1 MTTNAEV
8 QSHSDRGGREAS
20 GVDGS
25 FLEEKLEL
33 EFRYKF
39 SDSI

>member
-8 QSHSDRGGREAS
+8 QSHSDRGGREAL

-33 EFRYKF
+33 EFRSKF